1 MSVPARQLLR
11 EPAVPV
17 PAPRGDA
24 ARPRTSFPPQAPR
37 GARRRP
43 ATAFWVLTAMV
54 VTLLVVGVVSISALL
69 VKASFQAE
77 ALEVRLGELYDEQE
91 VLARE
96 VAVLSS
102 PSRVQSWARMHG
114 LDRPDQTPI
123 ILRLPPEGEP
133 AQG

>member
-1 MSVPARQLLR
+1 
-11 EPAVPV
+11 
-17 PAPRGDA
+17 
-24 ARPRTSFPPQAPR
+24 
-37 GARRRP
+37 
-43 ATAFWVLTAMV
+43 VLTAVV
-54 VTLLVVGVVSISALL
+54 VTVLVVGVVSISALL

-77 ALEVRLGELYDEQE
+77 ALEVRIGELRDGHE

-102 PSRVQSWARMHG
+102 PSRVQAWARMHG

-133 AQG
+133 GRG